1 MVPLGFRA
9 GYVPLALSSAALPHA
24 LVPCS
29 FSPPP
34 LCLPFSGNFWQN
46 TFHMFLV
53 ARRYLTKVP
62 GQKAGLFI
70 MPGTLGHTHTRT
82 QPHAHTRDTHTHTHT
97 YASGQLRK
105 SFPLYAP
112 CKPDNVNKLQR
123 QKTAWGSRGGRGWTQ
138 QQQQRE
144 TSIITH

>member
-9 GYVPLALSSAALPHA
+9 GYVPLALSSAALRHA

-82 QPHAHTRDTHTHTHT
+82 QPHAHTRDTHTQTHTHT
-97 YASGQLRK
+97 QVGNCVNHFHFMRPVSQTM
-105 SFPLYAP
+105 STN
-112 CKPDNVNKLQR
+112 CKDRR
-123 QKTAWGSRGGRGWTQ
+123 QHGAAGAEGGGHSSNSSERQ
-138 QQQQRE
+138 AL
-144 TSIITH
+144 